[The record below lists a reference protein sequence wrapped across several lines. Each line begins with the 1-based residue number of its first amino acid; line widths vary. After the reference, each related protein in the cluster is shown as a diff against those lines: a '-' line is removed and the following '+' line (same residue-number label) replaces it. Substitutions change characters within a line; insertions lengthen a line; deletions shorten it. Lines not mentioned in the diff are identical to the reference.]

1 MRELTLP
8 GGGVLEYV
16 EYGDPGGRPVVL
28 QPGTPGTATTGAL
41 LEAAARRCGVR
52 LVSVSR
58 PGYGA
63 SAAVPPGLSVVARQV
78 ECLADYL
85 SLERFGLWGLSG
97 GGPFALAQAALTP
110 ERVTRVV
117 VAAGPAPEEAGDD
130 APALTSEAAVM
141 KERFARLDPETFADG
156 LSPQD
161 YFRVHPEGVPDFL
174 AELRRGLDR
183 PDGYVRDNLSWRDP
197 WDIDLA
203 EIACP
208 VDLVYAEFDKLT
220 TLDEGERLAAAIP
233 HANLHV
239 IPGGHGDAAFGA
251 ADLALAILAGW

>member
-1 MRELTLP
+1 MLRELTLP

-41 LEAAARRCGVR
+41 LDAAARRRGVR

-63 SAAVPPGLSVVARQV
+63 SAGTPARPLGRARQV
-78 ECLADYL
+78 ERLADYL

-117 VAAGPAPEEAGDD
+117 VAAGPAPDEAGDD
-130 APALTSEAAVM
+130 APALTEAAV
-141 KERFARLDPETFADG
+141 
-156 LSPQD
+156 
-161 YFRVHPEGVPDFL
+161 
-174 AELRRGLDR
+174 
-183 PDGYVRDNLSWRDP
+183 
-197 WDIDLA
+197 
-203 EIACP
+203 
-208 VDLVYAEFDKLT
+208 
-220 TLDEGERLAAAIP
+220 
-233 HANLHV
+233 
-239 IPGGHGDAAFGA
+239 
-251 ADLALAILAGW
+251 